1 MYKGRLDPT
10 SEAQR
15 REGAYLR
22 SQSELA
28 EELGLRPS
36 SLYSSSD
43 HEASFG
49 YIVKTF
55 GNLRMHSSDHCGMTS
70 SLFLFYF
77 LLLLCLSANQ

>member
-1 MYKGRLDPT
+1 MDTGRLDPT

-15 REGAYLR
+15 KEGPYLR

-43 HEASFG
+43 HEAWFG
-49 YIVKTF
+49 YIVKTL
-55 GNLRMHSSDHCGMTS
+55 G
-70 SLFLFYF
+70 SLK
-77 LLLLCLSANQ
+77 ATPRTIVA